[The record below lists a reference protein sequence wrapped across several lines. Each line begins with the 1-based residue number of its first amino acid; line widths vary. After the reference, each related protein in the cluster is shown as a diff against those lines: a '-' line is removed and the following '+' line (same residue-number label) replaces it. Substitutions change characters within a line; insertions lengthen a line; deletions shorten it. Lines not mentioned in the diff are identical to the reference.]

1 MLLENE
7 LLLEIIEQLPI
18 AVFAK
23 DPNDNYR
30 FVIWNKK
37 MASLFENPREN
48 VIGTSD
54 FDFFNDI
61 EEAKKFRQIDEDVM
75 AQGKVM

>member
-1 MLLENE
+1 MLLKNE

-23 DPNDNYR
+23 DPNDNYK

-37 MASLFENPREN
+37 MASLFENPPEN

-54 FDFFNDI
+54 FDFFDDL
-61 EEAKKFRQIDEDVM
+61 EEAKKFRQIDEDIM
-75 AQGKVM
+75 A